1 MLWNTN
7 EIVVKLLESKDA
19 GKINRVNV
27 KHVLGQRGEMAE
39 EREVIMKLNTWCCTV
54 TNLLDWAPPKKEAT
68 LALQSKGKDKK
79 KKTGVKVFT

>member
-27 KHVLGQRGEMAE
+27 KHVLGQRGEIVE
-39 EREVIMKLNTWCCTV
+39 EREVIMKLNT
-54 TNLLDWAPPKKEAT
+54 
-68 LALQSKGKDKK
+68 
-79 KKTGVKVFT
+79 